1 MRTKTKHGIPRSA
14 LALLAL
20 LALPLAAASADSTV
34 GWSLAKA
41 TLPSDKDVG
50 NGMVAKAG
58 EVQVWHH
65 ASSSDTEQ
73 RTAVFTLAKNYA
85 FPNGITAKAG
95 TSISFYPNGAIRFMT
110 LTSDWTPP
118 GTAQGVAIP
127 AGTAI
132 KLYDDGAFQGFTL
145 KTDAALGPGQPRVK
159 AGEYVGFLHGGSF
172 ETVVFADTVPVPGFP
187 LNAAAGKRVEFYS
200 SGKLKSFRP
209 SAPGLVYPGISA
221 GIEEDVTLDEAS
233 GKVVI
238 CGLSAPF
245 RTKAGVLV
253 DDSYAEFDSSG
264 TILKGTLGE
273 SFVAKSGS
281 SFKSG
286 DYVAFSAD
294 GAPTAS
300 SMKPEDM
307 AASLSAFDWWEYL
320 YNGYSPY
327 DEDYYDYDDE
337 DYDY

>member
-1 MRTKTKHGIPRSA
+1 MRTRTKHGIPLSA

-34 GWSLAKA
+34 GWTLAKA
-41 TLPSDKDVG
+41 TLPSDKDMG
-50 NGMVAKAG
+50 NGLVAKAG

-73 RTAVFTLAKNYA
+73 RIAVFTLVNDYA
-85 FPNGITAKAG
+85 FPNGIAAKAG

-110 LTSDWTPP
+110 LTSDWSSP
-118 GTAQGVAIP
+118 GMAQGVVIL

-132 KLYDDGAFQGFTL
+132 KMYDDGAFQGFTL
-145 KTDAALGPGQPRVK
+145 KEDAALGPGQARVK
-159 AGEYVGFLHGGSF
+159 AGEYVGFLRGGSF

-187 LNAAAGKRVEFYS
+187 LNAAAGNRVEFYS

-221 GIEEDVTLDEAS
+221 GIAEDVTLDEAS
-233 GKVVI
+233 GKVII
-238 CGLSAPF
+238 CGISAPF

-273 SFVAKSGS
+273 SFAAKGGQ
-281 SFKSG
+281 SFKTG

-294 GAPTAS
+294 GAPSAS
-300 SMKPEDM
+300 AMKPEDM
-307 AASLSAFDWWEYL
+307 AASLSAFDWWDYL
-320 YNGYSPY
+320 YNQYY
-327 DEDYYDYDDE
+327 DEDYGDE
-337 DYDY
+337 DNDY